1 MKEAI
6 ILGKHKALIA
16 VIIILILACGGGWYW
31 YHQTH
36 QTKKDNYTLGTVG
49 RDNIAL
55 TIDATGT
62 IEPDNSVDLSATASG
77 TLEKVYVKQNEKVT
91 KGEVLATIESKALT
105 STMKQTQ
112 NTLENKESYYE
123 RLNTLYQQGAISY
136 QTMDNARLDYL
147 NAQAAYDKAQA
158 DVNDTVITSPMDG
171 TVIGE
176 PMKEGETVSQGLS
189 SQMVIVTV
197 ADLSSMRIELLV
209 DETDIGE
216 VALGQG
222 VEFTVDAY
230 PNKTFHGVVTD
241 ISKKQY
247 SSSSSSGSSS
257 SSSSSVV
264 YYTVYVEINKDEL
277 DGLYPS
283 MTARATIKGRESQ
296 NAIVIPVTAVR
307 SDTEGSYVYEKEGND
322 VKKTY
327 ITTGIT
333 TDKEVEV
340 LDGLKEGSEIVVSG
354 TVSSEKST
362 PTNKNQRGGPGPM

>member
-1 MKEAI
+1 MVKKKLLIAI
-6 ILGKHKALIA
+6 VILILLVLGGGYYWYQQSHQEKKADYILGKVA
-16 VIIILILACGGGWYW
+16 
-31 YHQTH
+31 
-36 QTKKDNYTLGTVG
+36 
-49 RDNIAL
+49 RDSISL
-55 TIDATGT
+55 SIDATGT
-62 IEPDNSVDLSATASG
+62 IEPVNSVDLSATASG

-91 KGEVLATIESKALT
+91 KGQVLAMIESKALT

-112 NTLENKESYYE
+112 NTLSNKESYYD
-123 RLNTLYQQGAISY
+123 RLNRLYEQGAISY
-136 QTMDNARLDYL
+136 QEMDNARLEYQ

-189 SQMVIVTV
+189 SQMVIVSV

-216 VALGQG
+216 VAVGQG

-230 PNKTFHGVVTD
+230 PNRTFHGIVSD

-247 SSSSSSGSSS
+247 SASSST
-257 SSSSSVV
+257 SSSVI
-264 YYTVYVEINKDEL
+264 YYTVYVDINKDEL

-283 MTARATIKGRESQ
+283 MTARATIKGRESE
-296 NAIVIPVTAVR
+296 NALTIPVTAIR
-307 SDTEGSYVYEKEGND
+307 SDSDGSYVYVKSGMD

-327 ITTGIT
+327 VKTGIS
-333 TDKEVEV
+333 TDKEIEITE
-340 LDGLKEGSEIVVSG
+340 GLTEGEEIVVSG
-354 TVSSEKST
+354 SVASEKAA
-362 PTNKNQRGGPGPM
+362 PTNKNNRHGPGGPI